1 MRELERALEHPKVK
15 WSADFVTHLQRR
27 VIQLF
32 IEIVARK
39 P

>member
-1 MRELERALEHPKVK
+1 MSELERALKHPKVK
-15 WSADFVTHLQRR
+15 WSADFVIDLQRR
-27 VIQLF
+27 VTRLF